1 MTTTHRPATARLARG
16 SGRGADRAFVLLRT
30 LFTVAPIAFGADKFL
45 GLLTDWDQYLAPW
58 IDRLVPGTAHQAML
72 AVGVVEIV
80 AGLVVALWPRYG
92 GLLVAGWLAGIVV
105 DLVTLGSFYDVALR
119 DVGLLVAALA
129 LTALAWD
136 RDGRRPVSS

>member
-1 MTTTHRPATARLARG
+1 
-16 SGRGADRAFVLLRT
+16 
-30 LFTVAPIAFGADKFL
+30 
-45 GLLTDWDQYLAPW
+45 
-58 IDRLVPGTAHQAML
+58 ML